1 MTVITRFAPSPTG
14 LLHIGNARTALISYM
29 FAKLHGGKF
38 MLRLDDTDTQRST
51 EEYAIGLQEDLKW
64 LGLEWD
70 IFARQSDRIN
80 RYNEIKAKLVKDG
93 RLYPCYET
101 AQEIDIKR
109 KMQLNR
115 GLPPIY
121 DRAALNLTDAQIK
134 QFEDEGRVPH
144 WRFKLDEAGVIQWN
158 DLVKGPV
165 QFEADK
171 LSDPILIRENGE
183 PTYML
188 PSAIDDMDFNITH
201 VVRGEDHVTNTAIQ
215 IQLFRAIGTHMPE
228 FVHLSL
234 IKGKEGKISK
244 REGGFDIKALREEG
258 VEPMAISSFIA
269 RLGTSE
275 PTIPTI
281 YLKELVDS
289 FHLEKFSKAAAI
301 YDSSE
306 LERMNSKILHMMP
319 YSEVKDRQEMKNID
333 EEFWVAVRPN
343 LTRLGEIQE
352 WWKICHGNILPIVED
367 AHFLVEA
374 AEVLPAGNWDENTW
388 GQWIEKIKQ
397 ITPRRGKDLFMPLRK
412 ALTARDSG
420 PELKYVLPLIGREK
434 VISRLSC
441 GNQNR

>member
-29 FAKLHGGKF
+29 VAKLHGGKF

-51 EEYAIGLQEDLKW
+51 EAYARGLEEDLKW

-70 IFARQSDRIN
+70 IFARQSDRMD
-80 RYNEIKAKLVKDG
+80 RYNEIKTKLVKDG

-101 AQEIDIKR
+101 AQELDIKR

-121 DRAALNLTDAQIK
+121 DRAALNLTDEQIK
-134 QFEDEGRVPH
+134 QFEAEGRTPH
-144 WRFKLDEAGVIQWN
+144 WRFKLDESGTIEWN
-158 DLVKGPV
+158 DLVKGHV
-165 QFEADK
+165 KFEAHN

-188 PSAIDDMDFNITH
+188 PSAIDDMDFNISH

-215 IQLFRAIGTHMPE
+215 IQLFRAIGSHMPE
-228 FVHLSL
+228 FVHLAL

-258 VEPMAISSFIA
+258 IEPMAICSFIA

-275 PTIPTI
+275 PTVPTAH
-281 YLKELVDS
+281 LTELVDA
-289 FHLEKFSKAAAI
+289 FHLEKFSRTAAI
-301 YDSSE
+301 YEFAE
-306 LERMNSKILHMMP
+306 LERMNSKILHILP
-319 YSEVKDRQEMKNID
+319 YSEVKARPEMKNID

-343 LTRLGEIQE
+343 LTRLSEIQE
-352 WWKICHGNILPIVED
+352 WWEICHGNIVPIIED
-367 AHFLVEA
+367 AQFLSDA
-374 AEVLPAGNWDENTW
+374 AKILPSGNWDENTW
-388 GQWIEKIKQ
+388 SQWIEKIKQ
-397 ITPRRGKDLFMPLRK
+397 ITPRKGKELFMPLRK
-412 ALTARDSG
+412 ALTARESG

-434 VISRLSC
+434 VISRLGS
-441 GNQNR
+441 GN